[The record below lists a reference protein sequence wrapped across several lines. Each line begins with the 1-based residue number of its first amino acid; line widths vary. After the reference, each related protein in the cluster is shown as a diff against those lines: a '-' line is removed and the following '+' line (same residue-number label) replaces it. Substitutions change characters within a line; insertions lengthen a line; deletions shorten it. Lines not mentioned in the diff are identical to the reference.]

1 MKLYLIV
8 ITALMMTLVLPRTL
22 LAQGTDLGIL
32 AADSVKPLN
41 TGDIDAA
48 MAAFT
53 DDAVVKLMIPGAP
66 ETYTGAAEIRSWME
80 GLAALHWKGQV
91 EILKVEGNLV
101 TSRIKTWMDP
111 TRAAGIAPLEGMEE
125 YTFREDKIVA
135 YTWTPTEETLA
146 KLAKLTAPE
155 SLPQSGGVMWP
166 AYAALMSL
174 GGVTLLTGL
183 SLWLRHHH
191 LLK

>member
-8 ITALMMTLVLPRTL
+8 ITVLVVILALPGTL
-22 LAQGTDLGIL
+22 LAQGADLGDL
-32 AADSVKPLN
+32 AANSVKPLN
-41 TGDIDAA
+41 MGDIDTA

-53 DDAVVKLMIPGAP
+53 DDAVVKLMLPGAP

-80 GLAALHWKGQV
+80 GLAALHWEGQV
-91 EILKVEGNLV
+91 EILNVEGNLV

-125 YTFREDKIVA
+125 YTFRADKIVA
-135 YTWTPTEETLA
+135 YTWTPTAETLA

-155 SLPQSGGVMWP
+155 SLPQSGGIIWS
-166 AYAALMSL
+166 AYAVLMLLGAL
-174 GGVTLLTGL
+174 TLLTGL
-183 SLWLRHHH
+183 SLRPRHG
-191 LLK
+191 